1 MNYFEK
7 FLENTDNRKI
17 FKWSQ
22 YFETYDKELSHLRNK
37 PISFLE
43 IGVYQGG
50 SIPMWRGYFKKATN
64 MTFIDIDES
73 CLRFEESEI
82 NVLIGD
88 QSDKYFLNKVI
99 KDHGPFD
106 VIIDDGSHK
115 CNDQITSFQT
125 LWPAI
130 KDNGIY
136 IVEDTHTSYWPGF
149 GGGYRNEAS
158 FIEFSKRI
166 VDRMHSWWSDQDEI
180 FPSNNKAINI
190 NSVRFYDSIIAFTK
204 KENRTKPLNITSVN
218 GYITKDR
225 RAFGIR
231 GRGSIF
237 DKET

>member
-1 MNYFEK
+1 
-7 FLENTDNRKI
+7 
-17 FKWSQ
+17 
-22 YFETYDKELSHLRNK
+22 
-37 PISFLE
+37 
-43 IGVYQGG
+43 
-50 SIPMWRGYFKKATN
+50 MWRGYFKKATN

-73 CLRFEESEI
+73 CIRFEESGI
-82 NVLIGD
+82 NIIIGD
-88 QSDKYFLNKVI
+88 QSDKSFLNKVI
-99 KDHGPFD
+99 ENHGPFY
-106 VIIDDGSHK
+106 VIIDDVSHL
-115 CNDQITSFQT
+115 CNDQITSFKS

-136 IVEDTHTSYWPGF
+136 IAEDTHTSYWPGF